1 MHHHHDFEAPPD
13 MCHYPMQNM
22 LMLLPYVDR
31 SLLWND
37 CGGAYGKDRWYSSY
51 YYDVAGCIMLL
62 FQDSIIN
69 LPRMERHYRNY
80 AWYRNPWYYNRTQTP
95 AYGTGRAG
103 IMTTTEKRK
112 HGAVI
117 RTNPGHDSPR
127 KNQGCR
133 LFRGIIREWNPNI
146 INKSGNIN
154 KGSLSSDGTIRQ
166 GLKGSASL
174 VFNNHGFRFNSRG
187 FAIRRDNR

>member
-1 MHHHHDFEAPPD
+1 
-13 MCHYPMQNM
+13 
-22 LMLLPYVDR
+22 
-31 SLLWND
+31 
-37 CGGAYGKDRWYSSY
+37 
-51 YYDVAGCIMLL
+51 MLL
-62 FQDSIIN
+62 FQVSIITWA
-69 LPRMERHYRNY
+69 PDGEETTEITHGTEIPGIIIER
-80 AWYRNPWYYNRTQTP
+80 TDTGL
-95 AYGTGRAG
+95 YGTGRAG
-103 IMTTTEKRK
+103 IMTTTEKECK